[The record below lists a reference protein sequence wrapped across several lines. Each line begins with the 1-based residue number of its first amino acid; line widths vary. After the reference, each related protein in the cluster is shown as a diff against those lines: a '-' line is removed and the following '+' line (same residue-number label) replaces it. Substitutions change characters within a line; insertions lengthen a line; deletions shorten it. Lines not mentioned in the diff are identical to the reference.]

1 LASHPQLFENWELY
15 CRLKIKE
22 EEFFW
27 EGGKGGDTHT
37 IRAAKRKEKY
47 IINIYSISEL
57 VKEKKEKR
65 DNA

>member
-1 LASHPQLFENWELY
+1 LASYPQLFENWELY

-47 IINIYSISEL
+47 NNKYI
-57 VKEKKEKR
+57 
-65 DNA
+65 